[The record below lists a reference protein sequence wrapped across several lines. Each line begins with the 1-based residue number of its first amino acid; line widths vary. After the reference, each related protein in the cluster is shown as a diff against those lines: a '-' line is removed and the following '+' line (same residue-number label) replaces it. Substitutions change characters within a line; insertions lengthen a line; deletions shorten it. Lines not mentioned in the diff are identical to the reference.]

1 MYKDKVILL
10 DNKPKKF
17 SFQNMAI
24 QTTRLETCD
33 IKHIINNQV
42 NQIKSTIQRIQT
54 DTPSVILRKR
64 PRFPIEQKSCDY
76 TKKVDS
82 DTNT

>member
-1 MYKDKVILL
+1 ML
-10 DNKPKKF
+10 
-17 SFQNMAI
+17 
-24 QTTRLETCD
+24 TETY
-33 IKHIINNQV
+33 NQV

-54 DTPSVILRKR
+54 DTPSVILRKH